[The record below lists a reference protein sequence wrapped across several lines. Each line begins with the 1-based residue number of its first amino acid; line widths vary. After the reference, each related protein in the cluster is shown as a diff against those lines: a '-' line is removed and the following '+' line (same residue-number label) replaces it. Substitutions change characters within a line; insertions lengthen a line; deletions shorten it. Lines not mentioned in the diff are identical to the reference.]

1 MNRLWVRLSLAYTLT
16 VFLSIVIVMS
26 TTRLVSQGVGLQ
38 GFFIDEVQS
47 PGGLLD
53 ALSLFYAQN
62 GSWDKLRDFWANRN
76 RIFTLAPEINI
87 KVSVLD
93 ENHKPIDANTTL
105 PDDPA
110 RSAELPIK
118 VNDEIKGY
126 LLLDQSA
133 LPPEPRPDAALIA
146 RVLGLLI
153 IFSALTGLMSI
164 VVGTLLSRSLT
175 APLNRL
181 AEVAHSI
188 GSRKQYQ
195 QVKEEGTLEVRELAR
210 AFNGMTTALQESE
223 TLRRNMVADV
233 AHELRTPLT
242 VLQGNLSAILD
253 GVYPMNRE
261 EISSLYHQ
269 TTVLNRLVNDL
280 HELSQAE
287 AAKLPL
293 NKQHTVIGALLRDQ
307 VNTFSTIAEAEGVT
321 LAFEETPNLPPL
333 MVDPV
338 RISQAVANLVSNA
351 LAHTPKGGKVR
362 VTVGRNNT
370 ALQIRVED
378 TGEGISAEHLPYIFD
393 RFYRADPSRT
403 RATGGAGLGLA
414 ITKALIEAHGGS
426 ISANSEG
433 IAGKGSTFEIV
444 LPIVY

>member
-1 MNRLWVRLSLAYTLT
+1 VNRLWVRLSLAYTLT
-16 VFLSIVIVMS
+16 VFLSIVIVLAS
-26 TTRLVSQGVGLQ
+26 TRLVSQGVGLQ
-38 GFFIDEVQS
+38 GFFVDDVQS

-53 ALSLFYAQN
+53 DLSHFYAQN
-62 GSWDKLRDFWANRN
+62 GSWDALRDFWANRN

-93 ENHKPIDANTTL
+93 ENHQPIDANTML
-105 PDDPA
+105 PND
-110 RSAELPIK
+110 RTSSVELPIK
-118 VNDEIKGY
+118 VNGMIKGY

-133 LPPEPRPDAALIA
+133 LPSESRPDVSLIA
-146 RVLGLLI
+146 RVLASLI
-153 IFSALTGLMSI
+153 AFTVLTGLMSI
-164 VVGTLLSRSLT
+164 IVGTLLSRSLT
-175 APLNRL
+175 SPLNRL

-188 GSRKQYQ
+188 GTRKQYQ
-195 QVKEEGTLEVRELAR
+195 QVAEKGTLEVRELAR
-210 AFNGMTTALQESE
+210 AFNGMTSALQESE

-233 AHELRTPLT
+233 AHELRTPLS

-253 GVYPMNRE
+253 GVYPMSRE

-293 NKQHTVIGALLRDQ
+293 NKQPVVIGALLREQ
-307 VNTFSTIAEAEGVT
+307 VNTFSAIAEAEGVT
-321 LAFEETPNLPPL
+321 LTFEEAPNLPPL

-338 RISQAVANLVSNA
+338 RISQAVGNLVSNA
-351 LAHTPKGGKVR
+351 LAHTPKGGTVR
-362 VTVGRNNT
+362 ASIERTNST
-370 ALQIRVED
+370 LQIRVED
-378 TGEGISAEHLPYIFD
+378 TGEGIRPEHLPYIFD

-414 ITKALIEAHGGS
+414 ITEALIEAHDGTIRATS
-426 ISANSEG
+426 NG
-433 IAGKGSTFEIV
+433 IPGDGSTFVIT
-444 LPIVY
+444 LPIT